1 MHSHGTEA
9 DCRAAMALLWDYLD
23 EELTDDGMALVR
35 RHLGECGHC
44 HPHAAF
50 ARQFLGALRRC
61 RSADPLP
68 STLRSRVIDT
78 LRSAGLLA

>member
-1 MHSHGTEA
+1 MHNTQV
-9 DCRAAMALLWDYLD
+9 DCHSAMAQLWDFLD
-23 EELTDDGMALVR
+23 EELTDERMTLVH
-35 RHLGECGHC
+35 RHLDECALC

-61 RSADPLP
+61 RSADPMP
-68 STLRSRVIDT
+68 ETLRERVIET